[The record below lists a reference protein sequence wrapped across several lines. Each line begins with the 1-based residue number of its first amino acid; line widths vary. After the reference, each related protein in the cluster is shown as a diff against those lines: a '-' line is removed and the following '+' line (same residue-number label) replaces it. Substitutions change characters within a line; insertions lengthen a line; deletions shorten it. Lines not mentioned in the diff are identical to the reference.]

1 MNLELQ
7 KIVLSIVAFTLG
19 YFIFWFVYGIE
30 ILSLLI
36 VILIAAAAAAFV
48 QKRLAGI
55 GQFFALLLSL
65 MVLGGFLWGLFVLPI
80 AFSNGE
86 TLFIVPFLV
95 APMVLVA
102 VVVVA
107 LWKQLPRWIRFATA
121 SPFAPWMFF
130 IGVLTFG
137 FFPATR
143 VDCRNL
149 QYNDSFMNY
158 GSGFTG
164 AGGTKNYWE
173 RKPNLIV
180 DLAELPTGFKPDVVR
195 AVATSCFYNQDFHP
209 RVFSFQAS
217 HPIILVHLIVLKNL
231 RVRQSYGA
239 LFTPISHKKL
249 TPWLEVEA
257 PYPYGANTPPSPYE
271 TYPILGSTIYPY
283 LPLPPR
289 VFLNALKK

>member
-7 KIVLSIVAFTLG
+7 KIVLSIVAFALG

-30 ILSLLI
+30 NLSLLI
-36 VILIAAAAAAFV
+36 VILIATVATAFV
-48 QKRLAGI
+48 QKQLAGV

-65 MVLGGFLWGLFVLPI
+65 IVLGGFLCGLFVLPF
-80 AFSNGE
+80 AFSNSE
-86 TLFIVPFLV
+86 ILFIVPFLI
-95 APMVLVA
+95 APMVLV
-102 VVVVA
+102 VVIVFA

-121 SPFAPWMFF
+121 SPFAPWMFV

-158 GSGFTG
+158 SSGFTG
-164 AGGTKNYWE
+164 AGGTQNYWE

-180 DLAELPTGFKPDVVR
+180 DLAELPTGFKPNVVR
-195 AVATSCFYNQDFHP
+195 AIATSCFYNQDFHP

-217 HPIILVHLIVLKNL
+217 HPIILVHLVVLKNL

-249 TPWLEVEA
+249 TPWLGVEA

-283 LPLPPR
+283 SPLPPR
-289 VFLNALKK
+289 VFLDSLKK